1 MIFNSGEKVYDT
13 MAEKSAIVVNLRND
27 SHERLIRSKDP
38 THYYYHLNYDDGTF
52 NTYVSGEHLKKNQNL
67 YEKTQ
72 SNSKSNSKS
81 NPQFEFNYQFQ
92 SNPQFEP
99 GQRFINTRT
108 NKTGT
113 IKYLRNDE
121 RERNIRLSNPTHYY
135 YNVDYDDGS
144 FETYEYG
151 QNLKL
156 I

>member
-1 MIFNSGEKVYDT
+1 MIFNSGDKVYNT
-13 MAEKSAIVVNLRND
+13 MVGKSGIVVNLRND
-27 SHERLIRSKDP
+27 SHERLMRNQDP
-38 THYYYHLNYDDGTF
+38 THYYYHLNYNDGTF
-52 NTYVSGEHLKKNQNL
+52 DTYVSGEHLTKNENL

-72 SNSKSNSKS
+72 SNLKSIHESIHESIPES
-81 NPQFEFNYQFQ
+81 NPQFK
-92 SNPQFEP
+92 P

-113 IKYLRNDE
+113 IRYLRNDE
-121 RERNIRLSNPTHYY
+121 RERNMRLSNPTHYY